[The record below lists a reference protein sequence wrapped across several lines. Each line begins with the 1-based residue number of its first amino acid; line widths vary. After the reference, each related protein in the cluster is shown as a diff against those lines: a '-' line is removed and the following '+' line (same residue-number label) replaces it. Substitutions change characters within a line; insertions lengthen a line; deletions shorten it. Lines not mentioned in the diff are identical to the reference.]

1 MDKQILIDNID
12 RVHTTDMDVNRIKK
26 NFSRE
31 LLLTKKRDS

>member
-12 RVHTTDMDVNRIKK
+12 RVHTTDMDVNRIK
-26 NFSRE
+26 NLSRE